1 MEIQR
6 RIEQKMAFSLSVPN
20 LLSSQHS
27 AQENFCAFFRDCI
40 TSSMVLVSLML
51 LQLDSVFFPHSESVL
66 PFTAQ
71 LDECPSSL

>member
-6 RIEQKMAFSLSVPN
+6 RLEQKTAFSLSVPN

-27 AQENFCAFFRDCI
+27 AQENFFAFFQDCI
-40 TSSMVLVSLML
+40 TSSMVLVSLTL
-51 LQLDSVFFPHSESVL
+51 NLFSHFVCI
-66 PFTAQ
+66 TAQ